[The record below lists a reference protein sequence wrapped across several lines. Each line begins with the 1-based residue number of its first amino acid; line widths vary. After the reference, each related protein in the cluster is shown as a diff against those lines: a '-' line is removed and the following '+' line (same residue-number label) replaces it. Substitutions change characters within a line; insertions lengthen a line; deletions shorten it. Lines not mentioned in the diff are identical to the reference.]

1 MHYNVKVGETVG
13 IIRMGNYGYMT
24 QGLYEVIKANGA
36 VVEVM
41 CIKSSAVKDGYVR
54 TFSNRTG
61 VEKGSTKYRSAE
73 IVSKERVEAM
83 DEKRRI
89 ENERAE
95 LFQMIGYAAQKKNLA
110 DIKVLVER
118 LEGLAL
124 SRYTVLASTV
134 S

>member
-1 MHYNVKVGETVG
+1 MQYNVKVGDIVG
-13 IIRMGNYGYMT
+13 VVRMGNYGYMT
-24 QGLYEVIKANGA
+24 QGLHEVTKVNKM
-36 VVEVM
+36 VVELKR
-41 CIKSSAVKDGYVR
+41 IENGYER

-61 VEKGSTKYRSAE
+61 VEKGYDQYRSAV
-73 IVSKERVEAM
+73 IISKERMEAM
-83 DEKRRI
+83 DEKKRI
-89 ENERAE
+89 DNERAE

>member
-1 MHYNVKVGETVG
+1 MQYNVKVGDTVG
-13 IIRMGNYGYMT
+13 IVRMGTYGYMT
-24 QGLYEVIKANGA
+24 QGLYEVTKANKA
-36 VVEVM
+36 VVEVTRQ
-41 CIKSSAVKDGYVR
+41 ADGYVR

-61 VEKGSTKYRSAE
+61 LEKGSTKYRSAE

-95 LFQMIGYAAQKKNLA
+95 LFQMIGYAAQKKSLA

-118 LEGLAL
+118 LEGLAV
-124 SRYTVLASTV
+124 SRYVVLASTV